1 MTHAELS
8 AYVDLLNQRTER
20 LTAFRKAIASDA
32 ERCQDPEW
40 VLRLIDRGLY
50 AAWAESREI
59 VYGRMEV
66 SP

>member
-8 AYVDLLNQRTER
+8 AYVDLLNLRTVRR
-20 LTAFRKAIASDA
+20 LKARKVIARNP

-59 VYGRMEV
+59 VCGRMEV
-66 SP
+66 A